1 MEKDGS
7 FDNTDEKSNEKLVQ
21 SNDVRV
27 KEV

>member
-1 MEKDGS
+1 MEKEGS
-7 FDNTDEKSNEKLVQ
+7 FDNADEKSNEKLVP